1 MNFGLAKEIYG
12 LNTWCIDSISFH
24 SLSAI
29 LRNLQNGVSLEIP
42 DNKYNS
48 FSSIQFDSNSK
59 IVTRPYGDDWSPG
72 QLDNNEDFTAIVVLN
87 LNGVIT
93 KSGGASSVGMEQISN
108 VMLKASS
115 DKRVVGFVLRT
126 DSGGGSSGA
135 VEVMVDAINTI
146 KKTKPV
152 YSVITKG
159 GMAGSAAYGIIS
171 ASSKIFSESE
181 MNIVGS
187 VGTMIQFSGKPHGNV
202 DQDGE
207 KTIVLYATKSTMKN
221 KAFEEAV
228 NNDNY
233 SLIINDLLDPINENF
248 IAQTLANRP
257 QLEGTKFDNGH
268 TVFAKDAVGTFI
280 DGIASFDQVVE
291 MVLLDAN
298 GTSTNSNTNINQ
310 NSNNSKMNRTEL
322 NQEHPELV
330 QSIIQE
336 GVIAERERV
345 ASWEAY
351 READSKAVS
360 EGIASGL
367 PITNAQSHSFLVA
380 MAQKGKVEGLQ
391 ADSLQPIVTAESTTS
406 VDDDTDSKKELESAF
421 DFKL

>member
-12 LNTWCIDSISFH
+12 LTPWCVDSISFH

-29 LRNLQNGVSLEIP
+29 LKNLQNGVALEIP
-42 DNKYNS
+42 DSKYNS
-48 FSSIQFDSNSK
+48 FSSIQFESNSK
-59 IVTRPYGDDWSPG
+59 IVTRPYGNEWEPG

-93 KSGGASSVGMEQISN
+93 KSGGASSIGMEQISN
-108 VMLKASS
+108 TMLRASS
-115 DKRVVGFVLRT
+115 DKRVVGFILRT

-146 KKTKPV
+146 KQTKPV

-171 ASSKIFSESE
+171 ASTKIFSESE

-221 KAFEEAV
+221 KAFEEAI
-228 NNDNY
+228 NKDNY
-233 SLIINDLLDPINENF
+233 QLLVNELLDPINENF

-268 TVFAKDAVGTFI
+268 TVFAKEAVGTFI

-291 MVLLDAN
+291 MVLSDAKEM
-298 GTSTNSNTNINQ
+298 STNTNINQ
-310 NSNNSKMNRTEL
+310 NSNNSQMNRTEL
-322 NQEHPELV
+322 NQAHPELV

-367 PITNAQSHSFLVA
+367 AITNAQSHSFLVA
-380 MAQKGKVEGLQ
+380 MAQKGKVNDLQ
-391 ADSLQPIVTAESTTS
+391 ADNANTIVTAETATNE
-406 VDDDTDSKKELESAF
+406 DTVEGKNKEIESAF